1 MKPSRVVSIF
11 NFFVL
16 ILAHRRLERV
26 LFLKKKG
33 KFMQFVGKQTIS
45 FDLIVCLVVVV
56 VFLINE
62 PICELYLK
70 QCS

>member
-1 MKPSRVVSIF
+1 
-11 NFFVL
+11 
-16 ILAHRRLERV
+16 
-26 LFLKKKG
+26 
-33 KFMQFVGKQTIS
+33 MQFVGKQTIS